1 MERLMPTPHNSGAT
15 GAPIPSP
22 EALQAARIAAR
33 INVSSAVAGVMAGL
47 AWGADRRDHG
57 MLLIDVT
64 SCRTAAGARQ

>member
-1 MERLMPTPHNSGAT
+1 MPTSQYSGAT
-15 GAPIPSP
+15 GAPPPSP
-22 EALQAARIAAR
+22 ETLQTARIAAR

-64 SCRTAAGARQ
+64 SCRTAAGARA

>member
-1 MERLMPTPHNSGAT
+1 MRTDQNFGAT
-15 GAPIPSP
+15 GAPSLSP

-64 SCRTAAGARQ
+64 SCRTAGTVRQ